1 MESYDRRAINLGL
14 TEEEYDFINGNRL
27 DINMSNLIA
36 NDKKIPDMIYY
47 AVHLDKPEPF
57 ADKVKETKIS

>member
-27 DINMSNLIA
+27 DFNMSNLIA
-36 NDKKIPDMIYY
+36 SDKKIPDIIYY
-47 AVHLDKPEPF
+47 ATSLDKPEPF
-57 ADKVKETKIS
+57 ADEVKETKIS